1 MKKVFWYIVGMFCL
15 GMAYVGLVTPG
26 IPFSIFLVMAAYAFS
41 KSSDRMH
48 NWIYSHKRFGPFLTN
63 WKEYRVFP
71 TKMKYVMIFV
81 MSSTLLFT
89 YVSTGNIAAVT
100 YSGIFM
106 LLVAIWAWRY
116 PSSIE
121 EYNTRKQNGKKIAW
135 LQ

>member
-26 IPFSIFLVMAAYAFS
+26 IPFSIFLVMSAYAFS
-41 KSSDRMH
+41 KSSDKMH
-48 NWIYSHKRFGPFLTN
+48 DWIYNHKRFGPFLTN

-71 TKMKYVMIFV
+71 TKMKYTMVLV

-89 YVSTGNIAAVT
+89 YVSTGNIAAVL

-106 LLVAIWAWRY
+106 LLVALWAWKF
-116 PSSIE
+116 PGSVE
-121 EYNTRKQNGKKIAW
+121 EYNIRKQNGKKITW